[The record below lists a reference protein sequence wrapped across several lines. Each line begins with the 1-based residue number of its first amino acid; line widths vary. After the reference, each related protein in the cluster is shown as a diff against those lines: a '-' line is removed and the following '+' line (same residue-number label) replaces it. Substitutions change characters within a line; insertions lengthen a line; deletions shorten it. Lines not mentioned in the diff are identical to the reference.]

1 MNMNNTDK
9 DLSIVVPVFNE
20 KKSISNVVDRI
31 ISSMQGTDINYEL
44 IIVNDGSNDGTKSV
58 IDDLKEKYDIRV
70 IHHPYNRGYGSALKT
85 GIIKSISDNI
95 CIIDAD
101 DTYPEKMIPVL
112 YNDIETYDMVVGSRT
127 GSSVSIPHFRK
138 IAKWFIGK
146 LANYLAGT
154 KIPDLNSGLRVFKK
168 NLALAYYNILPSG
181 FSFTTT
187 ITLAA
192 FSGEYFIKYIPID
205 YFNRSGKSKIRPF
218 KHTMEFTLLVFRMI
232 MYFKPLKI
240 FIPVSL
246 FILLIGLY
254 RTIYTI
260 INRFRIHEFSVL
272 TILISVTIL
281 LLGFLADMIVKTRN
295 IDTKIKK

>member
-1 MNMNNTDK
+1 MSEISK
-9 DLSIVVPVFNE
+9 ELSIIVPVYNE
-20 KKSISNVVDRI
+20 KICVLNVVDRI
-31 ISSMQGTDINYEL
+31 NQSMENKNIDYEI
-44 IIVNDGSNDGTKSV
+44 IIVNDGSTDGTAEVLNSITRQK
-58 IDDLKEKYDIRV
+58 IRV

-85 GIIKSISDNI
+85 GILKCYSEIV

-112 YNDIETYDMVVGSRT
+112 YKDMDKYDMVIGSRT
-127 GSSVSIPHFRK
+127 GASVSIPNFRK
-138 IAKWFIGK
+138 FAKWFIGK

-154 KIPDLNSGLRVFKK
+154 SIPDLNSGLRIFKK
-168 NLALAYYNILPSG
+168 NLALAYFNILPSG

-192 FSGEYFIKYIPID
+192 FSGDYFIKYIPID
-205 YFNRSGKSKIRPF
+205 YYERSGKSKIRPF

-246 FILLIGLY
+246 LFFITGLY
-254 RTIYTI
+254 RTIFTI
-260 INRFRIHEFSVL
+260 ISRNRIHEFSVL

-295 IDTKIKK
+295 ISIYSRK